1 MFTLPSGER
10 LQSSYHQFWKRGQT
24 RKIRIQFGTLRGLN
38 DFLLAADFYWEMYPR
53 TENCIRKNVYV
64 AVFFKWAIILLTF
77 NIFRMWF
84 FIFFPPLLN
93 PFVTRS
99 YFVLL
104 FTLLFPFGV
113 RSCYW
118 NADDRGEV
126 CETPK
131 LCFPTFSLP
140 FPSEPSEKKASS
152 PNLPLRCFPLITAF
166 PRNVLNIAPLRIT
179 HQSARG
185 WLRQSL
191 KDV

>member
-1 MFTLPSGER
+1 MSEPTQGLCLSFEGMFTQPSGER

-84 FIFFPPLLN
+84 FIFFLPPLLN

-99 YFVLL
+99 DFVLL

-131 LCFPTFSLP
+131 LCFSHLFTPLSLRT
-140 FPSEPSEKKASS
+140 ERK
-152 PNLPLRCFPLITAF
+152 
-166 PRNVLNIAPLRIT
+166 
-179 HQSARG
+179 QSFIP
-185 WLRQSL
+185 
-191 KDV
+191 